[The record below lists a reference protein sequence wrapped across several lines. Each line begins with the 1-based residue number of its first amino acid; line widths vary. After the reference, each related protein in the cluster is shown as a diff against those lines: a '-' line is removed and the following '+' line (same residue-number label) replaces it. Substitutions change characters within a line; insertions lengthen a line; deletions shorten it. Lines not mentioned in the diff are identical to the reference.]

1 MMNHDR
7 RNRFK
12 VSPSAFGVVLGASI
26 SLVATW
32 GIARAETPDIGIDLS
47 EAQPIFDNQ
56 LDTMRGKFLPG
67 QVEAFSLSLDS
78 TVQGDGVTRTAGM
91 DIGVSFKTGRPL
103 VTTDETFSSET
114 ANGGTP
120 AVPGGTAT
128 GGSAPLT
135 NLTGGVGQVVQ
146 VVGSG
151 NSALNEATININSSP
166 LPVQTPPASGGTP
179 CTTCAVTQGKN
190 GIDVTVDAPG
200 VGDAD
205 QMIGANQI
213 TQGISLNANDAAAI
227 NSLSL
232 QVQMQPGQGSNLS
245 GLGSIVNS
253 VPGLLH

>member
-7 RNRFK
+7 RNRFR
-12 VSPSAFGVVLGASI
+12 VSPSAFGLVLGAS
-26 SLVATW
+26 VALLTSW
-32 GIARAETPDIGIDLS
+32 GIARAETPDIGIDPS
-47 EAQPIFDNQ
+47 QAQPIFDNQ

-78 TVQGDGVTRTAGM
+78 TIQGNGVSRTAGV
-91 DIGVSFKTGRPL
+91 DIGVNFKTGRPII
-103 VTTDETFSSET
+103 TNDETFNSET
-114 ANGGTP
+114 ATGGPT
-120 AVPGGTAT
+120 VPGGTAT
-128 GGSAPLT
+128 GGSVPLT

-146 VVGSG
+146 IVGSG
-151 NSALNEATININSSP
+151 NSALNSATIDISSNP
-166 LPVQTPPASGGTP
+166 LSVQTPPSTGGTP
-179 CTTCAVTQGKN
+179 CTTCSVTQGKN
-190 GIDVTVDAPG
+190 GIDVSVDAPG

-205 QMIGANQI
+205 QMIGAQQI

-232 QVQMQPGQGSNLS
+232 QVQMQPGPGSNLV